1 MIQGKLFAERVEKM
15 EQRGNGN
22 AGVEEEIE
30 SKGSTRELGS
40 EQEKNAVNN
49 NIHQSNNKNGIT

>member
-30 SKGSTRELGS
+30 SKGSKRDWE
-40 EQEKNAVNN
+40 VNRKKM
-49 NIHQSNNKNGIT
+49 Q

>member
-49 NIHQSNNKNGIT
+49 NIHQSNNKNGIK

>member
-40 EQEKNAVNN
+40 EQEKKAVNN
-49 NIHQSNNKNGIT
+49 KYHQSNNKNGIK

>member
-40 EQEKNAVNN
+40 E
-49 NIHQSNNKNGIT
+49 